1 MLKDEL
7 AYSSRDTG
15 WVFTWIG
22 VLIVI
27 VQGGLIGPVSRRLTD
42 IGTALMGSATL
53 ALGQAVTMLMVI
65 SSFAFFG
72 ASVISVMISTSLV
85 CFGFAFSNPTLTSAA
100 SKRAK
105 LGQIGGSLGLV
116 QGFGSLGQVGGLMIA
131 GPLYQYGG
139 GSLTFGVGA
148 VISMALVASVFGIIT
163 RQNAPSA

>member
-1 MLKDEL
+1 
-7 AYSSRDTG
+7 
-15 WVFTWIG
+15 
-22 VLIVI
+22 
-27 VQGGLIGPVSRRLTD
+27 
-42 IGTALMGSATL
+42 MGSATL

-131 GPLYQYGG
+131 GPCINMAAAPDL
-139 GSLTFGVGA
+139 GVGA
-148 VISMALVASVFGIIT
+148 LISMALVASVFGIMT
-163 RQNAPSA
+163 RQNAPST